1 MSFEDDML
9 EEGFSN
15 EQDYMDYLCRKA
27 DSRRIYDNEE
37 DLQWELE
44 RQKNE
49 IQFRINNNKRLQQ
62 WKLKNERLKPG
73 HLFGQG
79 IKR

>member
-1 MSFEDDML
+1 MLFLFFIFVSHWFYTINITDMSFEDDML

-44 RQKNE
+44 RQKNA
-49 IQFRINNNKRLQQ
+49 ISVFSSGN
-62 WKLKNERLKPG
+62 
-73 HLFGQG
+73 
-79 IKR
+79 